1 MEVLNIT
8 TGRDL
13 GECLVQSVC
22 FLKVLKS
29 PLPATG
35 GDMHKAG
42 EKSAEPGSKPQLPA
56 LLHSF
61 PLCQVGGQ
69 AMRTKGFGEFKKE
82 HYVVQIYVANIENT
96 IFSFS

>member
-1 MEVLNIT
+1 
-8 TGRDL
+8 
-13 GECLVQSVC
+13 
-22 FLKVLKS
+22 
-29 PLPATG
+29 
-35 GDMHKAG
+35 MHKAG

-82 HYVVQIYVANIENT
+82 HYVV
-96 IFSFS
+96 